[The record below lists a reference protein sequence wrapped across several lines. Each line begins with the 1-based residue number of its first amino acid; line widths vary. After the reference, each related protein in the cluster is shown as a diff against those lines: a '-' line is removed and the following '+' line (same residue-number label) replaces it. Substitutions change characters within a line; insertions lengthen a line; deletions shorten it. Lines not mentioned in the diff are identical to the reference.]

1 MAASGKSPKY
11 LLPYPLSEDVVDV
24 SGDIQ
29 LLSLKLD
36 TSLDEIIQDVT
47 GLMISSNIE
56 TGISV
61 TYDDALG
68 KLNFAL
74 DDNYLKDITAPVIA
88 HNDHI
93 GLEATYDAVQN
104 KTILEV
110 TGGGGGGGGGTSNA
124 SITDMW
130 WLGI

>member
-1 MAASGKSPKY
+1 MAASGRSPKY
-11 LLPYPLSEDVVDV
+11 QLPYPLSGDVVDV

-36 TSLDEIIQDVT
+36 TTLDEVIQDVT

-56 TGISV
+56 NGISI
-61 TYDDALG
+61 TYDDTTG
-68 KLNFAL
+68 KLNFSL
-74 DDNYLKDITAPVIA
+74 DDNYLKDTTAPVIA
-88 HNDHI
+88 HEDHI
-93 GLEATYDAVQN
+93 GINATYDAVQN

-110 TGGGGGGGGGTSNA
+110 TGGGGGSGGTSNA
-124 SITDMW
+124 SISDMW